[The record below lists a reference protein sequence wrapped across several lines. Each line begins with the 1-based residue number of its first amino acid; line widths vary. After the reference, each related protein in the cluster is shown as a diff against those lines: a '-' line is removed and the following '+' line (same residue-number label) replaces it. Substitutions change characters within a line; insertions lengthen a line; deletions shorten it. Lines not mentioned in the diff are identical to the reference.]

1 MLLSCSQRGA
11 CLRESWEARPGKL
24 ANGQAPSQRSKSS
37 SSSSI
42 GTLLSS
48 GGNRTQKSPRPLEDE
63 GTKPHRGA
71 TTIRSACGSHRRTRE
86 TQAEPQP
93 VRHHRVMGDKPS
105 RGNGR
110 VPKAATARGGFAAWL
125 WGVIRAGAAAMLAAN
140 ASLSGRCRPAEH
152 LPVTAG
158 RRSTGE
164 IIAHGSRPQPWNSCV
179 TQRPPKK
186 AAWRAGRLA
195 CTSAKTAMRR
205 GMGSHPAMPRRAPV
219 QGDRTRSLL

>member
-1 MLLSCSQRGA
+1 MRVGKRARASSRTVRRLPRG
-11 CLRESWEARPGKL
+11 
-24 ANGQAPSQRSKSS
+24 RS
-37 SSSSI
+37 
-42 GTLLSS
+42 
-48 GGNRTQKSPRPLEDE
+48 RRRRRPL
-63 GTKPHRGA
+63 GPFFPVAA
-71 TTIRSACGSHRRTRE
+71 TGHKKALVHWRTRARSRIVVPPPFAPPAVPTGE
-86 TQAEPQP
+86 RGKRKAEPQP

-205 GMGSHPAMPRRAPV
+205 GMGSHPAMPRRAPE